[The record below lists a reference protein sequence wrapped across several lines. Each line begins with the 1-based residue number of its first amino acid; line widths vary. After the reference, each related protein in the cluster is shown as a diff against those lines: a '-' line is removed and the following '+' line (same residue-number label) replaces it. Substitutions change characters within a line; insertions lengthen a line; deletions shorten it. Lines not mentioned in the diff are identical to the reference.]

1 MSGHSDVRVALV
13 TGAGSGIG
21 RGVACR
27 LSDDGFRVVA
37 SDINQGALENLA
49 GERAELTFLP
59 MDVSQESS
67 VLANMSKLAEDFGR
81 LDVVVNSAGILGAID
96 DDMPTVE
103 GTPLAVWQRVQ
114 DVNLTGA
121 FLVCR
126 SAIPLMRKIG
136 WGRIVNVASR
146 SARTLAGNPAYSAS
160 KGGLVAF
167 SRNLA
172 AEVAP
177 YGITANCLAPS
188 WVETGL
194 TRHMDGD
201 HLRQRKIAET
211 PIGRIGTVED
221 MANGVAFLVS
231 EDAGFITGT
240 VLDVNGGSFMQ

>member
-126 SAIPLMRKIG
+126 SAIPLMRQGG

-167 SRNLA
+167 SRNLS

-177 YGITANCLAPS
+177 YGITKVTTADGRMLYQHQDDTSRVLVAP
-188 WVETGL
+188 WVAAG
-194 TRHMDGD
+194 
-201 HLRQRKIAET
+201 
-211 PIGRIGTVED
+211 
-221 MANGVAFLVS
+221 ANGFGLGSALYKPGATAAQVSEAAQAFL
-231 EDAGFITGT
+231 
-240 VLDVNGGSFMQ
+240 NGWNATQG